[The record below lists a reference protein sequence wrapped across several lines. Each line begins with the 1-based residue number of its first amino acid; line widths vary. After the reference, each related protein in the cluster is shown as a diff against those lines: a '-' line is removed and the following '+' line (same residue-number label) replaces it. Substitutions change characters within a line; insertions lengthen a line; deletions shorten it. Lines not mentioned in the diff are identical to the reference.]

1 MSRLVVTGGN
11 STRLHEELTAAG
23 GLLQD
28 GRFTRLNVTQ
38 TEAILSASKPMLP
51 GSQVLGTLQKSW
63 PKIEAAALAAAE
75 ARSSDRMKNLQS
87 TLERRRTQEM
97 DDIAKVLEELARSIR
112 QKLGEADPAQL
123 SFWTTEEQDQL
134 RRNADSLRVRLAAIP
149 EEIEKERL
157 LIAGRYAEPVARTF
171 PVAVVFVVPESMARQ
186 AS

>member
-1 MSRLVVTGGN
+1 MRGPGQA
-11 STRLHEELTAAG
+11 EELTAAG

-112 QKLGEADPAQL
+112 QKLGEADPTQL
-123 SFWTTEEQDQL
+123 AFWTTEEQDQL
-134 RRNADSLRVRLAAIP
+134 RRNADSLRARLAAIP
-149 EEIEKERL
+149 EETQKERL

-171 PVAVVFVVPESMARQ
+171 PVAVVFVVPESTARR